1 MSFKKNKLTEKSNPP
16 VAKIRVGLITASIW
30 ERATEKGTFYNVTFE
45 RRYKDNE
52 GNWKSANGFDT
63 HDLLALAKCADLAH
77 TEILNAREDLA
88 DNEPEEGE
96 GA

>member
-1 MSFKKNKLTEKSNPP
+1 MSIIKKTKTEKAAPP

-30 ERATEKGTFYNVTFE
+30 ERATETGTFYNVTFD
-45 RRYKDNE
+45 RRYKDSE

-77 TEILNAREDLA
+77 TEILDAREAAATD
-88 DNEPEEGE
+88 EGE

>member
-1 MSFKKNKLTEKSNPP
+1 MSFKKNKTEKNNPP
-16 VAKIRVGLITASIW
+16 VAKIRVGLITASVW

-45 RRYKDNE
+45 RRYRDSE
-52 GNWKSANGFDT
+52 GNWKSANGFET

-77 TEILNAREDLA
+77 TEILKAR
-88 DNEPEEGE
+88 NEETEGE